1 MSPTKSSGLSSSEAA
16 ERLRRYGANRIA
28 SERRRPL
35 LALLKG
41 FWAPVPWMLEAAVV
55 LELVLGK
62 LDEALA
68 IAALL
73 IFNVVLS
80 YSQEQHANRAL
91 SLLKQ
96 RLLVQARVLRDGT
109 WRQAPAEQL
118 VPGDWVHIR
127 MGDFVPAD
135 IKLETGALRVD
146 QSMLTGESL
155 AVAAGPGTAVYAGA
169 VVQHG
174 EATGEVTATG
184 AGTYFGRTAELV
196 RVAKTASH
204 LERLIF
210 AIVRWLLAFD
220 ATLVAG
226 LVVFAAVLPLPW
238 SDILPF
244 SLMLLVAAVPAA
256 LPATFTLATALGARE
271 LAANGVLVTH
281 LGAIEEAAAMDVLA
295 SDKTGTLTENRLSLV
310 AVEPRMPFD
319 RARLLALAAL
329 ASDAA
334 TQDPLDLAVL
344 SAAGPPSH
352 NRHEFIPFDPARKRS
367 EALFDDGGATLRA
380 IKGAPQTI
388 AALADGEQM
397 EAEVQKLAAQG
408 CRVLAVAEE
417 RAGKTA
423 LAGLIGFA
431 DPLRADSATTLARLR
446 QLGIHPIMVTGDSP
460 ATAAAVAQQL
470 GLDPRVCTREA
481 LVTGTDAEACEV
493 FAGVFPE
500 DKYHL
505 VQRLQ
510 SKGRIV
516 GMTGDGVN
524 DAPALKQAEVG
535 VAVASAT
542 DVAKAAASIVLTS
555 PGLGEVVA
563 AVETSRRIYQRMLT
577 YTLNKIIKTFQIGM
591 FLTLGVIFTGELIV
605 TPMLIVLLLFA
616 NDFATM
622 SLAADRAGYS
632 RNPDR
637 WNVRHLMMTGGLL
650 TGMILIF
657 LFAVLFTARLG
668 LRLPLGGLQ
677 TLIFVV
683 LVATGQ
689 GMVYLLRTRGPLWES
704 RPGGWLLLVSGVDL
718 LAVFLLA
725 WRGVLMTPLPALLIT
740 GAYLATALY
749 LMLLDFVKRRLVAR
763 LMPDRAE

>member
-1 MSPTKSSGLSSSEAA
+1 MIASGLSSSEAA
-16 ERLRRYGANRIA
+16 ERLRRYGPNRIA
-28 SERRRPL
+28 AERRRPL

-55 LELVLGK
+55 LELALGK
-62 LDEALA
+62 FDEAAA

-73 IFNVVLS
+73 IFNVILS
-80 YSQEQHANRAL
+80 FSQEQHANRAL
-91 SLLKQ
+91 TLLKQ
-96 RLLVQARVLRDGT
+96 RLLVQARVLRDGS
-109 WRQAPAEQL
+109 WRQSPAEQL

-135 IKLETGALRVD
+135 IKLENGSLRVD

-155 AVAAGPGTAVYAGA
+155 PVAAGPGAAVYAGA

-174 EATGEVTATG
+174 EATGEVSATG
-184 AGTYFGRTAELV
+184 AHTYFGRTAELV

-210 AIVRWLLAFD
+210 SIVRWLLAFD
-220 ATLVAG
+220 AVLVAG

-295 SDKTGTLTENRLSLV
+295 SDKTGTLTENRLSLTV
-310 AVEPRMPFD
+310 VEPRAPFD
-319 RARLLALAAL
+319 RTRLLTLAAL

-344 SAAGPPSH
+344 SAAGSPPQQ
-352 NRHEFIPFDPARKRS
+352 RREFIPFDPARKRS
-367 EALFDDGGATLRA
+367 EALFDDGSAVVRA
-380 IKGAPQTI
+380 IKGAPQII
-388 AALADGEQM
+388 AALAGGAQM

-417 RAGKTA
+417 RAGKTV

-431 DPLRADSATTLARLR
+431 DSLRVDSAATLARLR

-460 ATAAAVAQQL
+460 ATAAAVAHQL

-481 LVTGTDAEACEV
+481 LVAGADAETCEV

-577 YTLNKIIKTFQIGM
+577 YTLNKIIKTFQIGV
-591 FLTLGVIFTGELIV
+591 FLTFGVIFTGQLII

-637 WNVRHLMMTGGLL
+637 WNVKHLMMTGGLL
-650 TGMILIF
+650 TGMILVF

-668 LRLPLGGLQ
+668 LHLPLVRLQ

-683 LVATGQ
+683 LVASGQ
-689 GMVYLLRTRGPLWES
+689 GMVYLLRTRGPFWES
-704 RPGGWLLLVSGVDL
+704 RPGGWLLLVSAVDL

-725 WRGVLMTPLPALLIT
+725 WRGVLMTPLPALFIT
-740 GAYLATALY
+740 EAYLATVVY
-749 LMLLDFVKRRLVAR
+749 LVMLDFVKRRLVAH